1 MPEEARLRGHAAR
14 RSSPYPLG
22 ELPKTLALS
31 IGRDIVHRLAV
42 GVGDI
47 TGDDFGTIFAQS
59 IGGEH
64 RASPMGIA
72 DVTCDNCAW
81 SVKTVKAQKPFVQ
94 KQVRLISGR
103 NSPVYSSSISDPFN
117 DIQATGA
124 AVLKVWNARIDEAEH
139 AHDDV
144 RIFVMIRNMG
154 TLEFTLF
161 EYEAT
166 RYVPAE
172 FEWRVNGR
180 GNFEGYTKHTNLHVF
195 TWQPHGSQFT
205 VVRYV
210 PASAYRFRIKKTPQ
224 LLEPR
229 HVLQLVRFSDDWIES
244 IE

>member
-103 NSPVYSSSISDPFN
+103 NSPVYSSSIS
-117 DIQATGA
+117 
-124 AVLKVWNARIDEAEH
+124 E
-139 AHDDV
+139 
-144 RIFVMIRNMG
+144 
-154 TLEFTLF
+154 
-161 EYEAT
+161 
-166 RYVPAE
+166 
-172 FEWRVNGR
+172 
-180 GNFEGYTKHTNLHVF
+180 
-195 TWQPHGSQFT
+195 
-205 VVRYV
+205 
-210 PASAYRFRIKKTPQ
+210 
-224 LLEPR
+224 
-229 HVLQLVRFSDDWIES
+229 RFSANWLNLLNDAMIFSYRVLFYLLGRAADEFDGPGRVGMKRRNLQFAEQLAQQRGFLGREFVGGFRRHS
-244 IE
+244 GSPPYRV